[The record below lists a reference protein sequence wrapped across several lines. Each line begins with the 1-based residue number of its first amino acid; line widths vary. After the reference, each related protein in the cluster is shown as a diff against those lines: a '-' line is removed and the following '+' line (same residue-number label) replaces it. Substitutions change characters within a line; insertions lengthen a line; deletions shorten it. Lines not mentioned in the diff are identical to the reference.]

1 MNVCKILLILIQYKY
16 WLYIFFRLDENSQ
29 QEETKPTGQ
38 RGDNIEAIQENEK
51 DVEGKD
57 KLQEDNSNQPDHNQ
71 R

>member
-29 QEETKPTGQ
+29 QEEIKPTGQ
-38 RGDNIEAIQENEK
+38 QGDNVEAIQENEK

>member
-29 QEETKPTGQ
+29 KEETKPTGQ

>member
-1 MNVCKILLILIQYKY
+1 MYARYCWY
-16 WLYIFFRLDENSQ
+16 WFNINTGYIFFRLDENTQ
-29 QEETKPTGQ
+29 KEEIKPTGQ
-38 RGDNIEAIQENEK
+38 QGDNIEAIQENEK